1 MSYEFDSEREYETK
15 PARDIGALGSSRRTA
30 IVIYIVLALIGSSAA
45 FLWGEYGGTL
55 DDFAIFKSEAAPQA
69 VSSKVF
75 DEYQQAV
82 AANLRR
88 YSGMLEA
95 QDAEIRRL
103 SDQVLHLTMKLD
115 SLESSARD
123 AQAAISPAPKAA
135 SKKPAA
141 KPRISPGSDA
151 PLPPASEE
159 KQ

>member
-1 MSYEFDSEREYETK
+1 MSYEFESEREYETE
-15 PARDIGALGSSRRTA
+15 PVRDIGALRSSRRTPF
-30 IVIYIVLALIGSSAA
+30 VICIAMALIGSSAA
-45 FLWGEYGGTL
+45 FLWCKNGNVL

-69 VSSKVF
+69 VSSRAF

-82 AANLRR
+82 AGNLRR

-103 SDQVLHLTMKLD
+103 SDQVLHLTMKMD
-115 SLESSARD
+115 SIESRARD

-135 SKKPAA
+135 SKMPAA
-141 KPRISPGSDA
+141 KPRTSTGGA
-151 PLPPASEE
+151 PLHPAPEE

>member
-1 MSYEFDSEREYETK
+1 MSYEFESEREYETE
-15 PARDIGALGSSRRTA
+15 PARDIGALRSSRRTA
-30 IVIYIVLALIGSSAA
+30 ILIYISLALIGSSAA
-45 FLWGEYGGTL
+45 FLWREYGGAL
-55 DDFAIFKSEAAPQA
+55 DDFTIVKPEATPQA

-82 AANLRR
+82 AGNLRR

-95 QDAEIRRL
+95 QDAEIKRL
-103 SDQVLHLTMKLD
+103 SDQVLHLTMKMD
-115 SLESSARD
+115 SLESHARD

-141 KPRISPGSDA
+141 KPRISTGGA
-151 PLPPASEE
+151 PLPPAPEE